1 MKLRTLLA
9 ASLLLV
15 TAAVFAVPDA
25 AELMARSERTVKLA
39 GARIEL
45 SFELNAASGTKR
57 LRKLSSL
64 VRTDPKTGDTSR
76 LARFEFPADAR
87 GLATLLIEH
96 HGRDDELW
104 VYVPAVKKLRR
115 LVADNQRDS
124 FMGTVLSHGDVLGY
138 KAADWT
144 HEIVGEAEFEG
155 HACWRVISKPAN
167 EAVRKASGYSQRESW
182 IDQQTAF
189 NWRMDTWDEAGK
201 PLKSI
206 VNRRVQAVPQQ
217 PGAFLAY
224 EIEASD
230 LQEGASTRMT
240 VERFEY
246 MPGMKADEFAPTAL
260 ADDN

>member
-1 MKLRTLLA
+1 MKLQILLA

-15 TAAVFAVPDA
+15 AAAVFAAPDA
-25 AELMARSERTVKLA
+25 TELMARSERTVKLA

-45 SFELNAASGTKR
+45 SFELNAASGSQR

-64 VRTDPKTGDTSR
+64 VRTDPKTGNTSR

-144 HEIVGEAEFEG
+144 HEIAGEAEFEG

-182 IDQQTAF
+182 IDRQTAF
-189 NWRMDTWDEAGK
+189 NWRMDTWDESVK
-201 PLKSI
+201 PLKTI
-206 VNRRVQAVPQQ
+206 TNRDVRPIAQQ
-217 PGAFLAY
+217 PGAFIAY
-224 EIEASD
+224 QIEAKD
-230 LQEGASTRMT
+230 LQEGTSSRMT
-240 VERFEY
+240 VDRFEY
-246 MPGMKADEFAPTAL
+246 VPGMKAEEFSPALLEDEP
-260 ADDN
+260 